1 MSSPA
6 LTAAHIE
13 AQARLRKVVSE
24 TVAGLW
30 ARLGHYDEADVAP
43 FLAGALPVV
52 LAGQQ
57 QSSALTTAFLS
68 KSLRIAPFGID
79 PAKVTGAAARNGT
92 PPAEVYRRP
101 FVTVWS
107 GLSRGRLWEDAV
119 AAGQARATSAA
130 AMDVAL
136 SSRATFAAA
145 QVMLAPPA

>member
-13 AQARLRKVVSE
+13 AQANLRRNVSDA
-24 TVAGLW
+24 VGGLW
-30 ARLGHYDEADVAP
+30 TRLGHYDEADVGP

-52 LAGQQ
+52 LGGQQ
-57 QSSALTTAFLS
+57 QSSALTAAYLS
-68 KSLRIAPFGID
+68 KSLRIPPFGVD
-79 PAKVTGAAARNGT
+79 PALVTGAAVRNGT

-101 FVTVWS
+101 FVEVWS
-107 GLSRGRLWEDAV
+107 GLKRGRPWVDAV

-130 AMDVAL
+130 AMDIAL

-145 QVMLAPPA
+145 QTMLAPP